1 MEDSVGDWRWV
12 VSGGLALAWVVSG
25 GVGDGGRRVFHS
37 VNTQSKIKLP
47 SLS

>member
-1 MEDSVGDWRWV
+1 MEDSVGDWR
-12 VSGGLALAWVVSG
+12 WVVSG